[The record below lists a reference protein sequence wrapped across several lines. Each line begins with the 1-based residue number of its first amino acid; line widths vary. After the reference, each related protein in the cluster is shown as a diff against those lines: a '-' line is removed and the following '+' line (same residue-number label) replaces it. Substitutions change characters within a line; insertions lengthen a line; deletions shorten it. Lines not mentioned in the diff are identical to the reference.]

1 MSFFDKIEN
10 VTIVDM
16 FRRVKEGIFFRRKE
30 TFYNI
35 TEHYSN
41 TIQEASLTDENILA
55 IAMFNIRPATL

>member
-30 TFYNI
+30 TLYSI